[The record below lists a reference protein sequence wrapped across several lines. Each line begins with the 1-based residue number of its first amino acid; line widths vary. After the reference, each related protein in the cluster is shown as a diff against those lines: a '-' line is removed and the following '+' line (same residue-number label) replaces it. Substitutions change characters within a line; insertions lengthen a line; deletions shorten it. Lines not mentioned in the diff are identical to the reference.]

1 MNNFVLVNVWDSF
14 FITTAGTLQ
23 EPAVPQEHGGEV
35 LSRALH
41 LEEVEPEPTSE
52 WQTLANVF

>member
-1 MNNFVLVNVWDSF
+1 MLVNVWDSF

-41 LEEVEPEPTSE
+41 LDEVDPEPASE